1 MQDKMDSIDAL
12 EKVIEKKL
20 PTNNTTTKHLTN
32 KNMSRIDTL
41 RNRYDKINRL
51 RNIAIDQKNILKTK
65 QAQWLLYS
73 ITTTL
78 NLISQPQQ
86 WN

>member
-1 MQDKMDSIDAL
+1 MQI
-12 EKVIEKKL
+12 
-20 PTNNTTTKHLTN
+20 
-32 KNMSRIDTL
+32 SRLDTL
-41 RNRYDKINRL
+41 KNRYDRINRL
-51 RNIAIDQKNILKTK
+51 RNIAINERNILKTK

-78 NLISQPQQ
+78 NLISEPQQ

>member
-1 MQDKMDSIDAL
+1 MAITKGISRQI
-12 EKVIEKKL
+12 KKRII
-20 PTNNTTTKHLTN
+20 
-32 KNMSRIDTL
+32 MSRIDTL

-51 RNIAIDQKNILKTK
+51 RNIAINERNILKK
-65 QAQWLLYS
+65 HQAQWLLYS
-73 ITTTL
+73 ITATL

>member
-1 MQDKMDSIDAL
+1 MEITKGISRKI
-12 EKVIEKKL
+12 KKGII
-20 PTNNTTTKHLTN
+20 
-32 KNMSRIDTL
+32 MSRIDTL
-41 RNRYDKINRL
+41 RNRYDRINRL
-51 RNIAIDQKNILKTK
+51 RNIAINERNILKK
-65 QAQWLLYS
+65 HQAQWLLYS

>member
-1 MQDKMDSIDAL
+1 MAITKGISTQ
-12 EKVIEKKL
+12 VKKR
-20 PTNNTTTKHLTN
+20 KQ
-32 KNMSRIDTL
+32 MSRIDTL

-51 RNIAIDQKNILKTK
+51 RNIAINERNILKTK
-65 QAQWLLYS
+65 QAQWMLYS
-73 ITTTL
+73 ITATL

>member
-1 MQDKMDSIDAL
+1 MAITKGISRKI
-12 EKVIEKKL
+12 KKRI
-20 PTNNTTTKHLTN
+20 
-32 KNMSRIDTL
+32 MSRIETL

-51 RNIAIDQKNILKTK
+51 RNIAINERNILKTK
-65 QAQWLLYS
+65 QAQWMLYS

>member
-1 MQDKMDSIDAL
+1 
-12 EKVIEKKL
+12 
-20 PTNNTTTKHLTN
+20 
-32 KNMSRIDTL
+32 MSRIETL

-65 QAQWLLYS
+65 QAQWMLYS
-73 ITTTL
+73 ITATL

>member
-1 MQDKMDSIDAL
+1 MEITKGISRKI
-12 EKVIEKKL
+12 KKRI
-20 PTNNTTTKHLTN
+20 
-32 KNMSRIDTL
+32 MSRIETL

-78 NLISQPQQ
+78 NLISQPNQ

>member
-1 MQDKMDSIDAL
+1 MAI
-12 EKVIEKKL
+12 
-20 PTNNTTTKHLTN
+20 TKRISTQI
-32 KNMSRIDTL
+32 KNRKQMSRIDTL
-41 RNRYDKINRL
+41 RNRYDRINRL
-51 RNIAIDQKNILKTK
+51 RNIAINERNILKTK

-73 ITTTL
+73 ITATL

>member
-1 MQDKMDSIDAL
+1 MEITKRISGQ
-12 EKVIEKKL
+12 VKKGII
-20 PTNNTTTKHLTN
+20 
-32 KNMSRIDTL
+32 MSRIDTL

-51 RNIAIDQKNILKTK
+51 RNIAINERNILKK
-65 QAQWLLYS
+65 HQAQWLLYS
-73 ITTTL
+73 ITATL

>member
-1 MQDKMDSIDAL
+1 MAITKGISIQ
-12 EKVIEKKL
+12 V
-20 PTNNTTTKHLTN
+20 
-32 KNMSRIDTL
+32 KNRKQMSRIDTL

-51 RNIAIDQKNILKTK
+51 RNIAINERNILKTK

-73 ITTTL
+73 ITLNL
-78 NLISQPQQ
+78 NLISQPTQ